1 MKTANEKKKNEKKIE
16 VMGMKSNVW
25 QHKQQSHEQQCDQND
40 AMHKRTAKYRFSDL
54 FYIHAIYLETDK
66 IYIWWQKKTE
76 KQKTI
81 GKWWIFGIET
91 DKSKN

>member
-1 MKTANEKKKNEKKIE
+1 
-16 VMGMKSNVW
+16 MKSNVW

-66 IYIWWQKKTE
+66 IYI
-76 KQKTI
+76 
-81 GKWWIFGIET
+81 
-91 DKSKN
+91 